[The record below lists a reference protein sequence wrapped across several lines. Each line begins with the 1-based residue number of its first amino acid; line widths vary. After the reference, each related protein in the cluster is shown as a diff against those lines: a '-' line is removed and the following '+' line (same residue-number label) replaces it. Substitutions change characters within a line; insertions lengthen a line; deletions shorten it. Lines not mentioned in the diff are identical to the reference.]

1 MSKNSHQNT
10 EDQEIDLAMVSKKIG
25 GYYKGFNRSIFRGIQ
40 FIIRK
45 IVIIGILFVLG
56 IALGIYLD
64 SSQKVYDNQ
73 VIVKPNFGSIDYLY
87 AKVELLNSKIK
98 ERDTAYLKN
107 MGIKYPK
114 KLVKIEIEPVVD
126 VYRFIDSKDENFQ
139 MLKLLA
145 EDGDLKKIVEENLT
159 SKNYPYHIISYTTEG
174 MTSSDMTLNPL
185 IAYFNNSP
193 YYKILQKQ
201 YTENRL
207 QKIQQNEITLKQIDA
222 ILNKIG
228 TTSDGRN
235 DRMVFNSGDSQL
247 DDVLKTKDKMEQ
259 LQGYFKIELIEGT
272 QVIRSISN
280 LLNKKNTESV
290 NGKMTLIL
298 PFLFVILYILSFLFV
313 RNYKKQKRLAKKA

>member
-1 MSKNSHQNT
+1 MSKNSNHITDN
-10 EDQEIDLAMVSKKIG
+10 QEIDLAIISKKIG

-64 SSQKVYDNQ
+64 NSQKVYDNQ
-73 VIVKPNFGSIDYLY
+73 VIVKPNFGSADYLY
-87 AKVELLNSKIK
+87 AKVALLNSKIK
-98 ERDTAYLKN
+98 EQDTAYLKN
-107 MGIKYPK
+107 IGIKYPK
-114 KLVKIEIEPVVD
+114 KLVKIKIEPVVD
-126 VYRFIDSKDENFQ
+126 VYRFIDCKDENFQ
-139 MLKLLA
+139 MLKLLE

-159 SKNYPYHIISYTTEG
+159 SKNYPYHLISFTTRG
-174 MTSSDMTLNPL
+174 MTSSDRTLNPL
-185 IAYFNNSP
+185 IAYFNEST

-201 YTENRL
+201 FTENTL
-207 QKIQQNEITLKQIDA
+207 QKMQQNEVTLKQIDA

-259 LQGYFKIELIEGT
+259 LQGYLKIELIEGT
-272 QVIRSISN
+272 QIIKSMN
-280 LLNKKNTESV
+280 NFLNKKNTESV

-298 PFLFVILYILSFLFV
+298 PFLFVILYILGFLFV
-313 RNYKKQKRLAKKA
+313 RNYKKFNSKVKVK